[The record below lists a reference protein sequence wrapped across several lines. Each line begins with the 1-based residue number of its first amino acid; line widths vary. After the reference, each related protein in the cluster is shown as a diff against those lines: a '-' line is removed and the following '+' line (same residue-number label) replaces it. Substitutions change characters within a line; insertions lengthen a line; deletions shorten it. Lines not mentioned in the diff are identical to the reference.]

1 MRYSY
6 GRLGVIAAAVFIVVS
21 TFFYANLPDDRSFS
35 CRTLST
41 CFKSQT
47 EYPHAVPD
55 GFYDN
60 AVEDEGE
67 LSDGTLYSR
76 RDVPNANPKVLF
88 LSLNKDAWGQDFLAT
103 GRTIQDFISLLISTD
118 LDFTTVSIAL
128 MTASRKEF
136 DAIKTATR
144 SFPFARIS
152 VFYQEDKGPEIEDR
166 DRHTPEAQ
174 RKRRSYLATLRN
186 YLMLRSLKDE
196 PHMVWV
202 DADIV
207 EFSPGIVQ
215 TMISRAEERDDVG
228 LLTAR
233 CGKSL
238 AGDDYDLN
246 AWQLDNEAPGLRG
259 PVAEKDQKTA
269 AERLEKTRH
278 QVQDLIK
285 DTSDTDLIPL
295 DSVGGTILYIRSSLV
310 HRGVSFPPFNIVGT
324 MFGHDGWTGIET
336 GGNMLH
342 EKLVMHRQ
350 KPRRMFPTLREKLDP
365 EKT

>member
-6 GRLGVIAAAVFIVVS
+6 GRLGVIATAVFIVVS

-41 CFKSQT
+41 CFKSQI

-67 LSDGTLYSR
+67 LSDGTLYSK
-76 RDVPNANPKVLF
+76 RDVANANPKVLF
-88 LSLNKDAWGQDFLAT
+88 LSLNKDTWGQDFLAT
-103 GRTIQDFISLLISTD
+103 GRTIQDFIGLLISTD

-152 VFYQEDKGPEIEDR
+152 VFYQEDKGPEIEVEDG
-166 DRHTPEAQ
+166 DMHTLEVQ
-174 RKRRSYLATLRN
+174 HKRQSYLATLRN

-207 EFSPGIVQ
+207 EFTPGIVQ
-215 TMISRAEERDDVG
+215 TMISRAEEREDVG

-233 CGKSL
+233 CEKSL

-285 DTSDTDLIPL
+285 DTSDNDLIPL

-324 MFGHDGWTGIET
+324 MFGHDGWAGIET
-336 GGNMLH
+336 GGICYMAKQLGDAGCFLLGGEH
-342 EKLVMHRQ
+342 SVRHAD
-350 KPRRMFPTLREKLDP
+350 TG
-365 EKT
+365 